1 MAEYSY
7 VLESIN
13 KNLTNIERDL
23 HSIDISLGVIARNSE
38 QNKVENEPKTAE
50 NDEEVEYVWNNDG
63 TVRQV
68 YKEKDK

>member
-13 KNLTNIERDL
+13 KNLTKIEMDL
-23 HSIDISLGVIARNSE
+23 HSIDVSLGVIARNSE
-38 QNKVENEPKTAE
+38 QNKDKNEPKTAE
-50 NDEEVEYVWNNDG
+50 NDEKVEYLWNGDG

-68 YKEKDK
+68 YKENDQ